1 MNLSVRVIEARNL
14 PAMDLNGFSDPYV
27 WLQLGKQKVRTKV
40 VKKSLNPQWGEEF
53 GFQVDNL
60 NEELLFSV
68 LDEDKYTNDD
78 FVGQL
83 KMPVSRIFESED
95 KWLGPAWH
103 SLQPKS
109 ERSKNKDCG
118 EILLT
123 IYFPQNNSSLDL
135 NGSGVH
141 GLLGRKHA
149 DETIESSSSGPLDS
163 PSSLRVEE
171 IASSMEDKSC
181 MQNSIA
187 DRIAQIFNKH
197 SDTAAL
203 ASKPPETSGPEV
215 YENKSEDKSSS
226 DTFEEL
232 MRKMESRDHGNEIP
246 KNLPGGVVLDQL
258 YQIAPP
264 DLNSL
269 LFSPD
274 SRFNKLL
281 ADLQGST
288 ELQLGPWK
296 FENVESLKRV
306 VTYTKAATKVIK
318 AVKATEE
325 QMYLKADG
333 KVFAVLASVSTPDIM
348 YGRNFKAEVLYCI
361 TPGPEL
367 LSGEQSSHL
376 IVSWRMNFLQG
387 TMMKG
392 IIENGAR
399 QGIKESFEQFA
410 SLLSES
416 VNPVGSKAL
425 GSNKEQVLASLQVKS
440 PSDWKLAVQH
450 FANFTVVSSIC
461 MGLYVLV
468 HIWLARPSAIQGL
481 EFFWLDLPDS
491 ISEFIVCSVVVL
503 QGERLLRMILR
514 FMQARVKKGSNHG
527 IKAQGDGWF
536 LTVALVEGINIAA
549 VDSSGSSDPYAV
561 FTCKGKTRTSSIKFK
576 KSDPQWNEIFEFD
589 AMDELPSVLDV
600 EVYNF
605 DGSFDEIASLGH
617 AEINFLK
624 YNKSDLADLWIP
636 LQGKLAQACRS
647 KLHLRVFLD
656 NSRGG
661 NVVREYLSKMEKKV
675 GKKMNVRSPQTN
687 LAFQKLFGLP
697 PEEFLINEFTCH
709 LKRKMPLQ
717 GRLFLSARIIGFHTN
732 LFGHKTKFFFLWE
745 DIEDIQI
752 VPPTLSSMGNPII
765 DMTLQPGRGMDAQH
779 GAKTKEEGR
788 LKFRFQSFVSFNI
801 AHRTIMALWKAR
813 SLSPEQQVQIIE
825 ESKAKSIQTDESSSL
840 SLDDVSKSVVYASAL
855 SVPVSFFMEVFSG
868 GILDH
873 RVMEKAGCLNYFCT
887 PWELEKG
894 DVYERHIH
902 YKFDKNISC
911 YRGEVTSTQQR
922 STLSDKNG
930 WLVEEVMTLHGI
942 PLGDNFNLHLRY
954 QIEDLPP
961 KTKCCMVRV
970 FFGIAWLK
978 STKNQK
984 RITKDILENMQDRL
998 KTIFCVVEREFAAR

>member
-1 MNLSVRVIEARNL
+1 MKLSVRVIEARNL

-27 WLQLGKQKVRTKV
+27 RLQLGKQKVRTKV

-83 KMPVSRIFESED
+83 KIPVSRIFESDD

-103 SLQPKS
+103 SLQPKN

-141 GLLGRKHA
+141 GLQGRKYA
-149 DETIESSSSGPLDS
+149 DETIESSSSGPLDPPS
-163 PSSLRVEE
+163 PLRVEE

-197 SDTAAL
+197 SDTDSL
-203 ASKPPETSGPEV
+203 TSKPPEISGPEV

-232 MRKMESRDHGNEIP
+232 MRKIESRDQGNEIP
-246 KNLPGGVVLDQL
+246 NNLPGGVVLDQL

-274 SRFNKLL
+274 SRFYKPL

-306 VTYTKAATKVIK
+306 VTYIKAATKVIK

-333 KVFAVLASVSTPDIM
+333 KVFAVLASVSTPDVM
-348 YGRNFKAEVLYCI
+348 YGSNFKVEVLYCI

-367 LSGEQSSHL
+367 PPGEQSSHL

-399 QGIKESFEQFA
+399 QGIKESFEQYA
-410 SLLSES
+410 SLLSEII
-416 VNPVGSKAL
+416 NPVDSKAL
-425 GSNKEQVLASLQVKS
+425 GSNKEQVLASLHVKP

-481 EFFWLDLPDS
+481 ELFWLDLPDS
-491 ISEFIVCSVVVL
+491 ISEFIVCSVMVL
-503 QGERLLRMILR
+503 QGERLMRMILR
-514 FMQARVKKGSNHG
+514 FMQARIKKGSNHG

-549 VDSSGSSDPYAV
+549 VDSNGSSDPYVV

-600 EVYNF
+600 KVYDF
-605 DGSFDEIASLGH
+605 DGPFDEITSLGH

-656 NSRGG
+656 NSKGG
-661 NVVREYLSKMEKKV
+661 NVVREYLSKMEKE
-675 GKKMNVRSPQTN
+675 MNARSPQTN

-697 PEEFLINEFTCH
+697 PEEFLINDFTCH

-732 LFGHKTKFFFLWE
+732 LFGHQTKFFFLWE

-752 VPPTLSSMGNPII
+752 VPPTLSSMGSPII
-765 DMTLQPGRGMDAQH
+765 VMTLWPGRGMDAQH
-779 GAKTKEEGR
+779 GAKTKEDGR

-813 SLSPEQQVQIIE
+813 SLSPEQRVQIIE
-825 ESKAKSIQTDESSSL
+825 ESEAKSIQTDESSSL
-840 SLDDVSKSVVYASAL
+840 GLDDVSMSEVYASAL
-855 SVPVSFFMEVFSG
+855 SVP
-868 GILDH
+868 
-873 RVMEKAGCLNYFCT
+873 
-887 PWELEKG
+887 
-894 DVYERHIH
+894 
-902 YKFDKNISC
+902 
-911 YRGEVTSTQQR
+911 
-922 STLSDKNG
+922 
-930 WLVEEVMTLHGI
+930 
-942 PLGDNFNLHLRY
+942 LHLRY

-961 KTKCCMVRV
+961 KSKRCMVRV
-970 FFGIAWLK
+970 YFGITWLK
-978 STKNQK
+978 STTNQK
-984 RITKDILENMQDRL
+984 RITKNIMKNMQDRL